1 MSLTWIDDWWTF
13 SFFLSFSI
21 LFSYCVS
28 VNGWAYT
35 GFCFCFEIFSPFSEM
50 EQDRRK
56 KGRSETPT
64 EKNEPASD
72 FCFLH
77 SLRFFMIWFFFLFW
91 PFRKLKKNSLP
102 ICRILES
109 IQCILYEN
117 IHSIYRME
125 CILRF
130 VCWYHDDDTN
140 FNYSPIITSIITY
153 NKHMHVII
161 KHIFSSTTS
170 KMIDLFFSFP
180 PLKTPNLFFRPL
192 TVLIVH
198 WFFVCLLYVL
208 II

>member
-1 MSLTWIDDWWTF
+1 MDGPIPGFVFVSK
-13 SFFLSFSI
+13 FFLHFLKWNKIEERREEVKHQPKKTNRLQIFVFFI
-21 LFSYCVS
+21 L
-28 VNGWAYT
+28 W
-35 GFCFCFEIFSPFSEM
+35 
-50 EQDRRK
+50 D
-56 KGRSETPT
+56 
-64 EKNEPASD
+64 
-72 FCFLH
+72 
-77 SLRFFMIWFFFLFW
+77 SLWSGFFFLFW

-161 KHIFSSTTS
+161 KHIFLQQHRKWLIYFFPFHPS
-170 KMIDLFFSFP
+170 KRQIYFSGHWLYWLSID
-180 PLKTPNLFFRPL
+180 
-192 TVLIVH
+192 
-198 WFFVCLLYVL
+198 FFVCLLYVL